1 MSLLFLGV
9 KVSVSEIRSL
19 RSGLPFWAFRLTTRE
34 TAALSRCVVGLFRLV
49 AVSSEGDPDLEGEM
63 RLLGRES
70 VVGSTEAIG
79 LVARRCFFCD
89 NRCALPLPSCA
100 PSSSMI
106 SRFLLCP
113 ASPSSTSMVEGE
125 SCCGREL
132 TPEAPA
138 CTLRVGGVINTGRAG
153 LLCWAESEE
162 ELIIEESL
170 PSAAEMPPPKPEGLL
185 KKAGASS
192 AGIGRSEKV
201 LREIGRGD
209 EYS

>member
-89 NRCALPLPSCA
+89 NRCALPLPSYA
-100 PSSSMI
+100 ASSSMI

-132 TPEAPA
+132 APA

-153 LLCWAESEE
+153 LLLCWAESVVDDEE

-170 PSAAEMPPPKPEGLL
+170 PSAGAEEMPPPKPEGPLL

-192 AGIGRSEKV
+192 AGIGRSE
-201 LREIGRGD
+201 
-209 EYS
+209 

>member
-1 MSLLFLGV
+1 VGREWGQTFNTMWWPQKRV
-9 KVSVSEIRSL
+9 
-19 RSGLPFWAFRLTTRE
+19 RSGGG
-34 TAALSRCVVGLFRLV
+34 VGRSISMHTFP
-49 AVSSEGDPDLEGEM
+49 AVSLACFAWWLFPLKGIPTSFGGVREIMTACCQQQGRINDMPSKRKNERRRQARQRTEGEM

-106 SRFLLCP
+106 RRFLLCP

-132 TPEAPA
+132 TPEAPEID
-138 CTLRVGGVINTGRAG
+138 RQRAKKKESDG
-153 LLCWAESEE
+153 MALL
-162 ELIIEESL
+162 
-170 PSAAEMPPPKPEGLL
+170 
-185 KKAGASS
+185 
-192 AGIGRSEKV
+192 
-201 LREIGRGD
+201 
-209 EYS
+209 